1 MTKRPRRTFTPE
13 QKAQALRLA
22 EELGNMSQAAR
33 DLDIPAELIYRWKKQ
48 ADIDSGN
55 SPVSGMTTDE
65 KRELTKLRKEVKR
78 LRMERDFLKKATA
91 YFAKENDQPTKS

>member
-55 SPVSGMTTDE
+55 GPTSAMTTDE
-65 KRELTKLRKEVKR
+65 KRELTQLRRDNKR

-91 YFAKENDQPTKS
+91 YFAKESNPPTK

>member
-55 SPVSGMTTDE
+55 GPASAMTTDE
-65 KRELTKLRKEVKR
+65 KRELAQLRRDNKR

-91 YFAKENDQPTKS
+91 YFAKESDPHTK

>member
-48 ADIDSGN
+48 ADPSVSISVRH
-55 SPVSGMTTDE
+55 SPRINYCRGRRMKLTHGPS
-65 KRELTKLRKEVKR
+65 KR
-78 LRMERDFLKKATA
+78 TA
-91 YFAKENDQPTKS
+91 EHAPGRGIGA

>member
-33 DLDIPAELIYRWKKQ
+33 DLDNPAELIYRWKKQ

-55 SPVSGMTTDE
+55 GPSNAMTTDE
-65 KRELTKLRKEVKR
+65 KRELAQLRRDNKR

-91 YFAKENDQPTKS
+91 YFAKESDPHTK

>member
-55 SPVSGMTTDE
+55 GPSNAMTTDE
-65 KRELTKLRKEVKR
+65 KRELAQLRRDNKR

-91 YFAKENDQPTKS
+91 YFAKESDPPTK

>member
-55 SPVSGMTTDE
+55 GPSNAMTTDE
-65 KRELTKLRKEVKR
+65 KRELAQLRRDNKR

-91 YFAKENDQPTKS
+91 YFAKESDPHTK

>member
-55 SPVSGMTTDE
+55 GPTSAMTTDE
-65 KRELTKLRKEVKR
+65 KRELTQLRRDNKR

-91 YFAKENDQPTKS
+91 YFAKENDPHTK